1 MSMDKSRSFPPPET
15 PDHAARRL
23 AAIVTSSDDAIVS
36 KDLNGIVQ
44 SWNRGAERLF
54 GYTAEEMIGR
64 SIRTI
69 IPQDRQH
76 EEDETLAKIRR
87 RELVDHFE
95 TVRVRK
101 NGTFVSISLTVS
113 PILDNDGTVI
123 GASKIARDISVRL
136 EVEAERGRLLAL
148 AQEHAHITERLNQVG
163 RTVVSAL
170 DPKTVVQAVTDAAT
184 ELTGAEFGAF
194 FYNVHGPNGGNYL
207 LYALSGASMDKFANF
222 PHPRAT
228 AIFKPTFE
236 GEAVVRLDDVTQDP
250 RFGQNPPYHGMP
262 EGHLPVRSYLAVP
275 VIGRMREVIGGLF
288 FGHALPGV
296 FDEKHER
303 LAVGMGVWAAVA
315 LENARLYA
323 NAQEASRLKDEFLAT
338 LSHEL
343 RTPLNAIVGYTRMMR
358 SGLVTGE
365 KATRALE
372 TVDRNANAL
381 TQIVE
386 DVLDVSRIIAGKIR
400 LNVRPV
406 DLPLVVE
413 EALDS
418 VRPAADARGVKLE
431 AVLDPR
437 AGPVSGDPERL
448 QQVVWNLVSNAVKFT
463 PRGGRVQIRVQR
475 IDSHIEIEV
484 SDTGI
489 GIPLSFLPHVFE
501 RFRQADGGISR
512 ERGGLGLGLAI
523 VRHLAELHGGTV
535 AVASG
540 GEGQGATFRVRLPV
554 MIVHVDPRTAPRGQT
569 LGVAQDAA
577 VHLPSLNGVRILAVD
592 DDLDARTLVR
602 EILSAAGADVHTANS
617 GAEALVTIERVK
629 PHVLLADLGMPRMDG
644 FELIQHIRASDDPAV
659 RDVVAAALTA
669 YARSEDRAKALRS
682 GYEIHLSKPI
692 DPAEL
697 VATMSALS
705 RRALRR

>member
-1 MSMDKSRSFPPPET
+1 MDNSRPFPPPES
-15 PDHAARRL
+15 PDLAARRL
-23 AAIVTSSDDAIVS
+23 AAIVASSDDAIVS
-36 KDLNGIVQ
+36 KDLNGIVT

-76 EEDETLAKIRR
+76 EEDDTLAKIRR

-95 TVRVRK
+95 TIRVRK
-101 NGTFVSISLTVS
+101 NGTLVPISLTVS
-113 PILDNDGTVI
+113 PILDGDGTVV
-123 GASKIARDISVRL
+123 GASKIARDISVRQ
-136 EVEAERGRLLAL
+136 EIEAERGRTLAL

-163 RTVVSAL
+163 RTVVAAL
-170 DPKTVVQAVTDAAT
+170 DPKTVVQAVIDAAT

-194 FYNVHGPNGGNYL
+194 FYNVQDASGGAYAL
-207 LYALSGASMDKFANF
+207 FALSGASMDAFSTF

-228 AIFKPTFE
+228 AIFKPTFDGE
-236 GEAVVRLDDVTQDP
+236 GVVRLDDVTADP
-250 RFGQNPPYHGMP
+250 RFGQNPPYFGMP
-262 EGHLPVRSYLAVP
+262 AGHLPVRSYLAVP
-275 VIGRMREVIGGLF
+275 VIGRMKEVIGGLF
-288 FGHALPGV
+288 FGHASAGV
-296 FDEKHER
+296 FDEKHEH
-303 LAVGMGVWAAVA
+303 LAVGMSVWAAVA

-406 DLPLVVE
+406 DLPMVVE

-418 VRPAADARGVKLE
+418 VRPAAEARGVKLE

-437 AGPVSGDPERL
+437 AGPVSGDAERL

-463 PRGGRVQIRVQR
+463 PRGGRVQVRVGR
-475 IDSHIEIEV
+475 VDSVIEIVV

-489 GIPLSFLPHVFE
+489 GIPVSFLPHVFE
-501 RFRQADGGISR
+501 RFRQFDGGISR

-535 AVASG
+535 SVASG

-554 MIVHVDPRTAPRGQT
+554 MIVHVDPRAPV
-569 LGVAQDAA
+569 LGHGAA
-577 VHLPSLNGVRILAVD
+577 LASGTSIKMPSLDGVRILAVD
-592 DDLDARTLVR
+592 DDQDARTLVR
-602 EILSAAGADVHTANS
+602 EILSAAGADIHTSDSAQD
-617 GAEALVTIERVK
+617 ALAAIVRLK
-629 PHVLLADLGMPRMDG
+629 PHVLLADLGMPHMDG
-644 FELIQHIRASDDPAV
+644 FELIQRVRASDDPVV

-697 VATMSALS
+697 VATMSALA

>member
-1 MSMDKSRSFPPPET
+1 MENSRPFPPPESS
-15 PDHAARRL
+15 DLAARQL
-23 AAIVTSSDDAIVS
+23 AAIVASSDDAIVS
-36 KDLNGIVQ
+36 KDLNGIVT

-95 TVRVRK
+95 TIRVRK
-101 NGTFVSISLTVS
+101 NGTFVPISLTVS
-113 PILDNDGTVI
+113 PILDGDGTVV
-123 GASKIARDISVRL
+123 GASKIARDISVRQ
-136 EVEAERGRLLAL
+136 EIEAERGRLLAL

-194 FYNVHGPNGGNYL
+194 FYNVYNPSGGSYV
-207 LYALSGASMDKFANF
+207 LYALSGASMDAFSKF

-236 GEAVVRLDDVTQDP
+236 GEAVVRLDDVTADP
-250 RFGQNPPYHGMP
+250 RFGQNSPFFGLPA
-262 EGHLPVRSYLAVP
+262 GHLPVRSYLAVP
-275 VIGRMREVIGGLF
+275 VIGRMKDVIGGLF
-288 FGHALPGV
+288 FGHAEAGV
-296 FDEKHER
+296 FGEKHER

-343 RTPLNAIVGYTRMMR
+343 RTPLNAIVGYTRMLR
-358 SGLVTGE
+358 SGLVTGD
-365 KATRALE
+365 KAVRALE
-372 TVDRNANAL
+372 TVDRNSNAL

-413 EALDS
+413 ESLDS

-437 AGPVSGDPERL
+437 AGPVSGDAERI
-448 QQVVWNLVSNAVKFT
+448 QQIVWNLVSNAVKFT
-463 PRGGRVQIRVQR
+463 PRGGRVQVRVGR
-475 IDSHIEIEV
+475 VDSHIEIVV

-489 GIPLSFLPHVFE
+489 GIPVSFLPHVFE

-535 AVASG
+535 SVASG
-540 GEGQGATFRVRLPV
+540 GEGQGATFKVTLPV
-554 MIVHVDPRTAPRGQT
+554 MIVHVDPRDPARGHGQGMASDT
-569 LGVAQDAA
+569 A
-577 VHLPSLNGVRILAVD
+577 VHLTSLDGVRILAVD
-592 DDLDARTLVR
+592 DDSDARMLVR
-602 EILSAAGADVHTANS
+602 EILSAAGAEVYTADS
-617 GAEALVTIERVK
+617 AEDALITIERVK

-644 FELIQHIRASDDPAV
+644 FELIQRIRSSNDPAV

-669 YARSEDRAKALRS
+669 YARSEDRAKSLRS

-697 VATMSALS
+697 VTTMSALA

>member
-1 MSMDKSRSFPPPET
+1 MDNSRPFPPPES
-15 PDHAARRL
+15 PDIAARRL
-23 AAIVTSSDDAIVS
+23 AAIVASSDDAIVS
-36 KDLNGIVQ
+36 KDLNGIVT
-44 SWNRGAERLF
+44 SWNSGAERLF

-87 RELVDHFE
+87 RDLVDHFE
-95 TVRVRK
+95 TIRVRK
-101 NGTFVSISLTVS
+101 NGTLVPISLSVS
-113 PILDNDGTVI
+113 PILDADGTVI
-123 GASKIARDISVRL
+123 GASKIARDISVRK
-136 EVEAERGRLLAL
+136 EIETERARLLAL
-148 AQEHAHITERLNQVG
+148 AQEHAHVTERLNQVG
-163 RTVVSAL
+163 RTVVAAL
-170 DPKTVVQAVTDAAT
+170 DQKTVVQAVTDAAT

-194 FYNVHGPNGGNYL
+194 FYNVENPQGGSYM
-207 LYALSGASMDKFANF
+207 LYALSGASMEQFSKF

-236 GEAVVRLDDVTQDP
+236 GDGIVRLDDVTEDP
-250 RFGQNPPYHGMP
+250 RFGQNPPYYGMP
-262 EGHLPVRSYLAVP
+262 AGHLPVRSYLAVP
-275 VIGRMREVIGGLF
+275 VIGRLKEVIGGLF
-288 FGHALPGV
+288 FGHATPGV
-296 FDEKHER
+296 FKEKHER
-303 LAVGMGVWAAVA
+303 LAIGMSVWAAVA

-323 NAQEASRLKDEFLAT
+323 SAQDASRLKDEFLAT

-406 DLPLVVE
+406 DLPKVVD
-413 EALDS
+413 EALES
-418 VRPAADARGVKLE
+418 IRPAADARGVRLE
-431 AVLDPR
+431 VVLDPR

-463 PRGGRVQIRVQR
+463 PRGGRVQVRVGR
-475 IDSHIEIEV
+475 IDSVIEIVV

-489 GIPLSFLPHVFE
+489 GIPVSFLPHVFE

-523 VRHLAELHGGTV
+523 VRHLAEMHGGTV
-535 AVASG
+535 SVASG

-554 MIVHVDPRTAPRGQT
+554 MIVHVDPRMPAPGHGA
-569 LGVAQDAA
+569 LPAPDPA
-577 VHLPSLNGVRILAVD
+577 VQLPRLDGVRILAVD
-592 DDLDARTLVR
+592 DDYDARSLVR
-602 EILSAAGADVHTANS
+602 EILNAAGAEVQTSDSAE
-617 GAEALVTIERVK
+617 EALAALARFT
-629 PHVLLADLGMPRMDG
+629 PHVLLADLGLPRMDG
-644 FELIQHIRASDDPAV
+644 FELIRRVRSSDNPAV

-697 VATMSALS
+697 VATMSALA

>member
-1 MSMDKSRSFPPPET
+1 MDNSRPLPPPESL
-15 PDHAARRL
+15 DLAARRL
-23 AAIVTSSDDAIVS
+23 AAIVASSDDAIVS
-36 KDLNGIVQ
+36 KDLNGIVT

-76 EEDETLAKIRR
+76 EEDETLAKLAR
-87 RELVDHFE
+87 REVVDHFE
-95 TVRVRK
+95 TLRVRK
-101 NGTFVSISLTVS
+101 DGTFVPISLTVS
-113 PILDNDGTVI
+113 PILDADGVVV
-123 GASKIARDISVRL
+123 GASKIARDISVRK
-136 EVEAERGRLLAL
+136 EVEAERARVLEL

-194 FYNVHGPNGGNYL
+194 FYNVAKPEGGSYV
-207 LYALSGASMDKFANF
+207 LYALSGASPEAFSSF
-222 PHPRAT
+222 PHPRNT
-228 AIFKPTFE
+228 EIFKPTFE
-236 GEAVVRLDDVTQDP
+236 GEGVVRLDDVTADP
-250 RFGQNPPYHGMP
+250 RFGQNAPYYGMP
-262 EGHLPVRSYLAVP
+262 AGHLPVRSYLAVP
-275 VIGRMREVIGGLF
+275 VIGRLREVIGGLF
-288 FGHALPGV
+288 FGHASPGV
-296 FDEKHER
+296 FEEKHER
-303 LAVGMGVWAAVA
+303 LAIGMSVWAAVA

-358 SGLVTGE
+358 TGLVTGD

-418 VRPAADARGVKLE
+418 MRPAADARGVGLE

-437 AGPVSGDPERL
+437 AGPVSGDAERL

-463 PRGGRVQIRVQR
+463 PRGGRVQVHVRR

-484 SDTGI
+484 SDTGV
-489 GIPLSFLPHVFE
+489 GIPVSFLPHVFE

-535 AVASG
+535 TVASG

-554 MIVHVDPRTAPRGQT
+554 MIVHVDPHVPVPGSTQ
-569 LGVAQDAA
+569 AA
-577 VHLPSLNGVRILAVD
+577 ASGTHMHLPSLKGVRIVAVD
-592 DDLDARTLVR
+592 DDQDARGLVR
-602 EILSAAGADVHTANS
+602 EILNAAGAEVHTS
-617 GAEALVTIERVK
+617 DSAEDALAAIARLK
-629 PHVLLADLGMPRMDG
+629 PHVLLADLGLPHMDG
-644 FELIQHIRASDDPAV
+644 FELIQRVRASDDPAV

-669 YARSEDRAKALRS
+669 YARSEDRARALRS
-682 GYEIHLSKPI
+682 GFEIHLSKPI

-697 VATMSALS
+697 VATMSALA

>member
-1 MSMDKSRSFPPPET
+1 MDNSRPLPPPET
-15 PDHAARRL
+15 SDMAARRL
-23 AAIVTSSDDAIVS
+23 AAIVASSDDAIVS
-36 KDLNGIVQ
+36 KDLNGIVT
-44 SWNRGAERLF
+44 SWNKGAERLF

-76 EEDETLAKIRR
+76 EEDDTLARIRR
-87 RELVDHFE
+87 RQLVDHFE
-95 TVRVRK
+95 TIRVRK
-101 NGTFVSISLTVS
+101 DGTLVPISLTVS
-113 PILDNDGTVI
+113 PILEADGTVI
-123 GASKIARDISVRL
+123 GASKIARDISVRQ
-136 EVEAERGRLLAL
+136 EVEAERARVLSL

-163 RTVVSAL
+163 RAVVSAL
-170 DPKTVVQAVTDAAT
+170 EPKAVVQAVTDAAT

-194 FYNVHGPNGGNYL
+194 FYNVLDASGGSYM
-207 LYALSGASMDKFANF
+207 LYALSGAPMEKFSRF

-228 AIFKPTFE
+228 AIFKPTFG
-236 GEAVVRLDDVTQDP
+236 GEAIVRLDDVTMDP
-250 RFGQNPPYHGMP
+250 RFGQNAPYFGMP
-262 EGHLPVRSYLAVP
+262 AGHLPVRSYLAVP
-275 VIGRMREVIGGLF
+275 VIGRMKEVIGGLF
-288 FGHALPGV
+288 FGHASVGV
-296 FDEKHER
+296 FGEKHER
-303 LAVGMGVWAAVA
+303 LAVGMAVWAAVA

-358 SGLVTGE
+358 SGLVTGD
-365 KATRALE
+365 KAVRALE

-406 DLPLVVE
+406 DLPQVVE

-418 VRPAADARGVKLE
+418 VRPAADARGVRLE

-437 AGPVSGDPERL
+437 AGPVSGDAERL

-463 PRGGRVQIRVQR
+463 PRGGRVQVRVQR
-475 IDSHIEIEV
+475 VDSVIEIEV

-489 GIPLSFLPHVFE
+489 GIPVTFLPHVFE

-535 AVASG
+535 GVTSG

-554 MIVHVDPRTAPRGQT
+554 MIVHVDPRAPLHMSMQGQAGDT
-569 LGVAQDAA
+569 GVQ
-577 VHLPSLNGVRILAVD
+577 LQSLQGVRIVAVD
-592 DDLDARTLVR
+592 DDQDARTLVR
-602 EILSAAGADVHTANS
+602 EILTAAGAEVHTADS
-617 GAEALVTIERVK
+617 AEDAFDTIARVK
-629 PHVLLADLGMPRMDG
+629 PHVLLADLGMPRVDG
-644 FELIQHIRASDDPAV
+644 FELIQRVRSSDDPAV

-697 VATMSALS
+697 VATMAALA

>member
-1 MSMDKSRSFPPPET
+1 MDKSRPLPPPESS
-15 PDHAARRL
+15 DHAARRL
-23 AAIVTSSDDAIVS
+23 AAIVASSDDAIVS
-36 KDLNGIVQ
+36 KDLNGIVTT
-44 SWNRGAERLF
+44 WNRGAERLF

-76 EEDETLAKIRR
+76 EEDETLAKIAR

-95 TVRVRK
+95 TIRVRK
-101 NGTFVSISLTVS
+101 DGSLVPISLSVS
-113 PILDNDGTVI
+113 PILDADGAVI
-123 GASKIARDISVRL
+123 GASKIARDISARI
-136 EVEAERGRLLAL
+136 EIEAERARLLAV

-163 RTVVSAL
+163 RAVVSAL

-194 FYNVHGPNGGNYL
+194 FYNVQNSSDGSYR
-207 LYALSGASMDKFANF
+207 LYALSGASKAPGKF

-228 AIFKPTFE
+228 AIFQRTFE
-236 GEAVVRLDDVTQDP
+236 GGSVLRLDDVTLDP
-250 RFGQNPPYHGMP
+250 VFGQNSKYFAMP
-262 EGHLPVRSYLAVP
+262 AGDLLVRSYLAVP
-275 VIGRMREVIGGLF
+275 VIGRMKEVIGGLF
-288 FGHALPGV
+288 FGHASPGV
-296 FDEKHER
+296 FHERHER
-303 LAVGMGVWAAVA
+303 LAIGMSVWAAVA

-323 NAQEASRLKDEFLAT
+323 NAQEASQLKDEFLAT

-365 KATRALE
+365 RAERALE

-406 DLPLVVE
+406 DLPQVVE

-418 VRPAADARGVKLE
+418 IRPAADARGVKLE

-437 AGPVSGDPERL
+437 AGPVSGDPDRL

-463 PRGGRVQIRVQR
+463 PRGGRVQVRVQR
-475 IDSHIEIEV
+475 VDSHIEIEV

-489 GIPLSFLPHVFE
+489 GIPVSFLPHVFE

-523 VRHLAELHGGTV
+523 VRHLAEMHGGTV
-535 AVASG
+535 SVASD

-554 MIVHVDPRTAPRGQT
+554 MIVHVDPRAPLRGRGQ
-569 LGVAQDAA
+569 ASASDAG
-577 VHLPSLNGVRILAVD
+577 VHLPNLDGVRILAVD
-592 DDLDARTLVR
+592 DDLDARMLVR
-602 EILSAAGADVHTANS
+602 EILSAAGADVTTADS
-617 GAEALVTIERVK
+617 AEDALNAIGRVR
-629 PHVLLADLGMPRMDG
+629 PHVLLADLGMPRLDG
-644 FELIQHIRASDDPAV
+644 FELIQRVRASDDPAV

-697 VATMSALS
+697 VATMSALA